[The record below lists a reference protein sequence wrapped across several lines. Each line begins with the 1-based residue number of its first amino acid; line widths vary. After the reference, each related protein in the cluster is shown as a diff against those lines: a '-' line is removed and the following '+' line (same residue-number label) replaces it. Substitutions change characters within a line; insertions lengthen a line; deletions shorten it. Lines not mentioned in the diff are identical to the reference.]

1 MAAPT
6 PSPDPNPKPKPKP
19 NLSPSPNPNP
29 EPEPEPEPEQV
40 AQKLAGLDEFA
51 VDVEQHSYRSYRGF
65 IALVQISTPDEDFL
79 IDAVALRRAMG
90 EALNDVFT
98 NPRITKVNPH
108 PHPNEPNEP

>member
-1 MAAPT
+1 MACPT
-6 PSPDPNPKPKPKP
+6 PSPDPSPKPKPKP
-19 NLSPSPNPNP
+19 NLSPSPSPN
-29 EPEPEPEPEQV
+29 PEPEPEPEQV

-79 IDAVALRRAMG
+79 IDAVALRRTMG

-98 NPRITKVNPH
+98 NPRITKVDPR